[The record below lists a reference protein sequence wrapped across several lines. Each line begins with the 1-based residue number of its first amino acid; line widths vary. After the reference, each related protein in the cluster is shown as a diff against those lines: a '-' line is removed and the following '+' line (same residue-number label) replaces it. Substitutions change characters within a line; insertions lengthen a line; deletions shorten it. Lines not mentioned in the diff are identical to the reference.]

1 VRTSNDPGN
10 SGEGGGIVRVN
21 LTALG
26 LRGGDSGVLL
36 TDLVGVTGS
45 SVAADGAAEF
55 LGIEGRGGE
64 GGSSNN
70 CLSTS
75 STLPVEEA
83 GIGKKVL

>member
-1 VRTSNDPGN
+1 M
-10 SGEGGGIVRVN
+10 RVN

-26 LRGGDSGVLL
+26 LRGGDSGVLP